1 MNISFDNKTV
11 LITGSSRGIGS
22 QLASDFESLG
32 ANVISLSSSDYNLS
46 VVGDIEKLVQYIDQ
60 LEKIDV
66 CINNAGINRIEHFEK
81 IPESDY
87 DDIMMVNVKA
97 PFRISQAVSKKMMH
111 HKYGRI
117 INITSIFGHN
127 TRAMRACYTTSK
139 YALTG
144 MTKTLAVEM
153 ARHNVL
159 VNSVAP
165 GFTKTELTEKILGK
179 VGMEEVSAEL
189 PIGRLADP
197 EEIAKAVLFLSSDLN
212 TYITGQNIFVDGGFT
227 CV

>member
-1 MNISFDNKTV
+1 M
-11 LITGSSRGIGS
+11 L
-22 QLASDFESLG
+22 ES
-32 ANVISLSSSDYNLS
+32 
-46 VVGDIEKLVQYIDQ
+46 
-60 LEKIDV
+60 
-66 CINNAGINRIEHFEK
+66 
-81 IPESDY
+81 ESDY

-97 PFRISQAVSKKMMH
+97 PFKISQAVSKKMMY

-153 ARHNVL
+153 ARYNVL

-179 VGMEEVSAEL
+179 AGMEEVSAEL
-189 PIGRLADP
+189 PIGRFQKQFCFYPA
-197 EEIAKAVLFLSSDLN
+197 I
-212 TYITGQNIFVDGGFT
+212 
-227 CV
+227 